1 MLPASPSVRQTRVSR
16 ETRRLLAAA
25 AVAFLLLSVIAR
37 IRFPDQ
43 ATTPN
48 PVAPV
53 LTQLV
58 PRRALADLAAELAGL
73 QRRLEPFVVAAGG
86 TNRAGLRALP
96 DTVATWVPEPAAHRS
111 AGDLIAMDRA
121 TGLTLLLPPS
131 DGPAFDGPRWAPE
144 NLAQP
149 AFLVAASASP
159 AGLVLTPVYVA
170 TLAVENSAVWSGPI
184 WVPPPGTAIAPG
196 TLLFSTD
203 AELAGL
209 TITRGGAPAIIPAE
223 TLLGAVRRLRAAP
236 AARNGWIG
244 VDVQPLTTE
253 LAAAAGTTS
262 GTGMVVAWVEPDSP
276 AAGMVRPGDV
286 VDTVN
291 GNPATA
297 EEWQA
302 VAGRLREGETIA
314 LGIVRA
320 DGRATVTLT
329 AAAPPARPSA
339 PAPAALGLTL
349 RRVPAGAEVVDVEAR
364 SSASAAGL
372 RIGDVI
378 HFAGAT
384 VTPTPAQ
391 VRAAFEA
398 DEAARPL
405 LVGVTRGAD
414 RLVVS
419 LPR

>member
-25 AVAFLLLSVIAR
+25 AVAFLLLSVLAR

-58 PRRALADLAAELAGL
+58 PRRALADLAAELASL
-73 QRRLEPFVVAAGG
+73 QRRLEPFVVAAGA
-86 TNRAGLRALP
+86 TTAGLRALP

-111 AGDLIAMDRA
+111 AGDLIAIDRA

-149 AFLVAASASP
+149 AFLVAASASA
-159 AGLVLTPVYVA
+159 AGIVLTPVYVA

-184 WVPPPGTAIAPG
+184 WVPPPATAIAPG

-209 TITRGGAPAIIPAE
+209 TITRGGAPAIVPAE

-253 LAAAAGTTS
+253 LAAAVASRTGAGL
-262 GTGMVVAWVEPDSP
+262 VVAWVEPDSP

-286 VDTVN
+286 IDTVN

-302 VAGRLREGETIA
+302 VAGRLREGETMT
-314 LGIVRA
+314 LGIARI

-329 AAAPPARPSA
+329 AGVPPARQAA
-339 PAPAALGLTL
+339 PAPAVLGLTL
-349 RRVPAGAEVVDVEAR
+349 RRVPAGAEIVDVEAR
-364 SSASAAGL
+364 SSADTAGL
-372 RIGDVI
+372 RAGDVI
-378 HFAGAT
+378 HFAGTT
-384 VTPTPAQ
+384 VAPTPVQ

-398 DEAARPL
+398 DDAARPL
-405 LVGVTRGAD
+405 LIGVTRGAD
-414 RLVVS
+414 RLVLS